1 MSSRDSSPSDSETE
15 NESKNESKYT
25 PANDLVVTK
34 YNMAAAV
41 VNAVM
46 QEIFKKCL
54 PGQSVLELCEFG
66 DKQLTEKTGQLFKKD
81 KEMKKGIAF
90 PTCISVNNCICH
102 YSPLRSEKDVHLSA
116 GDVVKVDLG
125 AHVDGYIASAAHT
138 IVIDEVEDQNKKKI
152 TGRKA
157 DVILAAHNALETAI
171 RMLKPGQYKNNEI
184 TDVIQK
190 VAESYKC
197 KPVENMVSHQLKRNK
212 IDGEKQI
219 IQNPGEKQKQDFEK
233 CEFEQYEVYAIDI
246 LMSTGEGKSKE
257 MDTRTTVY
265 MKNEDIVYQL
275 KMKASR
281 TFFSDVDKR
290 FGSLPFTLR
299 IFDDEVKTKMGVVEC
314 ERHNLMKPFP
324 VLYEKNDEIVA
335 QMKATVLIMPSGI
348 LRITTPPN
356 DPATLYES
364 EHKIQDEKILQ
375 ISQSSLK
382 QAKKKNKK
390 PTTNNENEAKKVD
403 EKRPQEKNK
412 PGKLSEK
419 QA

>member
-1 MSSRDSSPSDSETE
+1 MSSRDSSPSDSESE

-34 YNMAAAV
+34 HNMAAAV
-41 VNAVM
+41 VNAVL

-190 VAESYKC
+190 IAE
-197 KPVENMVSHQLKRNK
+197 N
-212 IDGEKQI
+212 GEKQI

-246 LMSTGEGKSKE
+246 LMSTGEDYPDRK
-257 MDTRTTVY
+257 
-265 MKNEDIVYQL
+265 IVSIPL

-281 TFFSDVDKR
+281 VFFSDVDKR

-356 DPATLYES
+356 DPTTLYES

-375 ISQSSLK
+375 ITQSSLK

-390 PTTNNENEAKKVD
+390 SPINNIDESKKVVD
-403 EKRPQEKNK
+403 KRPQEKVK
-412 PGKLSEK
+412 PGKLGER